1 VDSCGSLDR
10 LPRKGLVLG
19 VALVGVAVYAVTIK
33 TRLDYLEKDHDRQIH
48 ALWEH
53 VNRLIKEKSG
63 E

>member
-1 VDSCGSLDR
+1 VEALIDSLAR
-10 LPRKGLVLG
+10 VWFLG

-53 VNRLIKEKSG
+53 VNRLIAEKSG

>member
-1 VDSCGSLDR
+1 
-10 LPRKGLVLG
+10 LG

-53 VNRLIKEKSG
+53 VNRLIKEKSS